1 MTIMKKLFTMIIAL
15 ALVPAFAAAQTTIA
29 RVVEQFKKGAVEE
42 ISTSKE
48 TETDTDGKQCVY
60 ERNIFLVAKN
70 SGKFKQL
77 MDTFNDEQS
86 NAYTVNKRMAGYDG
100 SACKIGYGKNSENSI
115 VFMKYSD
122 RNYFVLYFKD
132 PADSKRRT
140 CYALAWYEGKK
151 DKKNKEMWRV
161 DIIHIYSLNPEYV
174 RSLPKTI
181 TKTTTTVNSDDTN
194 TSITI
199 NSDGTIIRYDRNT
212 GNSIVYRPQDNKKAS
227 SIDVPIKNSGDFI
240 QRFNDLRTEYIQMV
254 QFAGKDQTFFANRI
268 MPPVN
273 KILQLC
279 REHSSL
285 LKRNESNSCLGIL
298 DDMKQSARDK
308 GIREMLNLAQT
319 YLGGK

>member
-1 MTIMKKLFTMIIAL
+1 MKKIFTMIIAL

-77 MDTFNDEQS
+77 MDTFNDEQA

-100 SACKIGYGKNSENSI
+100 SASKIGYGKNSEKSI

-151 DKKNKEMWRV
+151 DKKKKEMWYV
-161 DIIHIYSLNPEYV
+161 DIIHVYSLNPEYV

-194 TSITI
+194 TSITV

-240 QRFNDLRTEYIQMV
+240 QRFNDLRTEYIQVV
-254 QFAGKDQTFFANRI
+254 QFAGKNQTFFANRI

-273 KILQLC
+273 KMLQLC
-279 REHSSL
+279 REHGNL
-285 LKRNESNSCLGIL
+285 LLHNERLSCVGIL
-298 DDMKQSARDK
+298 DDMKQSARDN
-308 GIREMLNLAQT
+308 GIREMLNLAQK
-319 YLGGK
+319 YLNGK

>member
-1 MTIMKKLFTMIIAL
+1 MKKIFTMIIAL

-29 RVVEQFKKGAVEE
+29 RVVEQLKKGAVEE

-86 NAYTVNKRMAGYDG
+86 NAYSVNKRMAGYDG
-100 SACKIGYGKNSENSI
+100 SASRIGYGKNSEKSI

-151 DKKNKEMWRV
+151 DKKNKEMWYV
-161 DIIHIYSLNPEYV
+161 DIIHVYSLNPEYV

-194 TSITI
+194 TSITV

-240 QRFNDLRTEYIQMV
+240 QRFNDLRTEYIQVV
-254 QFAGKDQTFFANRI
+254 QFAGKNQTFFANRI

-273 KILQLC
+273 KMLQLC
-279 REHSSL
+279 REHGNL
-285 LKRNESNSCLGIL
+285 LLHNERLSCVGIL
-298 DDMKQSARDK
+298 DDMKQSARDN
-308 GIREMLNLAQT
+308 GIREMLNLAQK
-319 YLGGK
+319 YLNGK

>member
-1 MTIMKKLFTMIIAL
+1 MKKIFTMIIAL

-29 RVVEQFKKGAVEE
+29 RVVEQFKKGTVEE
-42 ISTSKE
+42 VSASKDVD
-48 TETDTDGKQCVY
+48 TDTDGKQCVY
-60 ERNIFLVAKN
+60 ERNIFLLAKN

-77 MDTFNDEQS
+77 MDAFNDEQS
-86 NAYTVNKRMAGYDG
+86 NAYSVNKRMAGYDG

-161 DIIHIYSLNPEYV
+161 DIIHVYSLNPEYL
-174 RSLPKTI
+174 RSLPKTV

-273 KILQLC
+273 KLLQLC
-279 REHSSL
+279 REHKSL
-285 LKRNESNSCLGIL
+285 LKSNERNSCMGIL

>member
-1 MTIMKKLFTMIIAL
+1 MKKIFTMIIAL

-48 TETDTDGKQCVY
+48 TDTDTDGKQCVY
-60 ERNIFLVAKN
+60 ERSIFLVAKN

-77 MDTFNDEQS
+77 MDVFNDEQT
-86 NAYTVNKRMAGYDG
+86 NAYSVNKRMAGYDG
-100 SACKIGYGKNSENSI
+100 SASKIGYGKNSEKTI

-140 CYALAWYEGKK
+140 CYALAWYESKK
-151 DKKNKEMWRV
+151 DKKKKEMWCV
-161 DIIHIYSLNPEYV
+161 DIIRVYSLNPEYV

-194 TSITI
+194 TSITV

-240 QRFNDLRTEYIQMV
+240 QRFNDLRTEYIQVV
-254 QFAGKDQTFFANRI
+254 QFAGKEQTFFANRI

-273 KILQLC
+273 KMLQLC
-279 REHSSL
+279 REHGKL
-285 LKRNESNSCLGIL
+285 LLHNERLSCIGIL
-298 DDMKQSARDK
+298 DDMKQNARDK

>member
-1 MTIMKKLFTMIIAL
+1 MKKIFTMIIAL
-15 ALVPAFAAAQTTIA
+15 ALVPALAAAQTTIA

-42 ISTSKE
+42 ISTSEE
-48 TETDTDGKQCVY
+48 TDTDTDGKQCVY

-77 MDTFNDEQS
+77 MDAFNDEQA
-86 NAYTVNKRMAGYDG
+86 NAYSVNKRMAGYDG
-100 SACKIGYGKNSENSI
+100 SASKIGYGKNSGNSI

-122 RNYFVLYFKD
+122 RNYFELYFKD

-151 DKKNKEMWRV
+151 DKKNKEMWCV
-161 DIIHIYSLNPEYV
+161 DIIHVYSLNPEYV

-194 TSITI
+194 TSITV

-240 QRFNDLRTEYIQMV
+240 QRFNDLRTEYIQVV
-254 QFAGKDQTFFANRI
+254 QFAGKEQTFFANRI

-273 KILQLC
+273 KMLQLC
-279 REHSSL
+279 REHGKL
-285 LKRNESNSCLGIL
+285 LLHNERLSCIGIL
-298 DDMKQSARDK
+298 DDMKQNARDK

>member
-1 MTIMKKLFTMIIAL
+1 MKKILTLIIAL
-15 ALVPAFAAAQTTIA
+15 ALVPAFAAAQSNIT
-29 RVVEQFKKGAVEE
+29 RVVDQFKKGAVEE
-42 ISTSKE
+42 VSTSKE

-77 MDTFNDEQS
+77 MDAFNDAQS
-86 NAYTVNKRMAGYDG
+86 NAYSVKKRMAGYDG
-100 SACKIGYGKNSENSI
+100 SASNIGYGKNSEKSI

-122 RNYFVLYFKD
+122 RNYFVLFFKD

-151 DKKNKEMWRV
+151 DKKNKEMWCV
-161 DIIHIYSLNPEYV
+161 DIIYVYSMNPEYV

-181 TKTTTTVNSDDTN
+181 TKTTTTVNSDGNN
-194 TSITI
+194 TSITV

-273 KILQLC
+273 KMLQLC

-285 LKRNESNSCLGIL
+285 LKRNERNSCLGIL

>member
-1 MTIMKKLFTMIIAL
+1 MKKIVTLIIAL

-29 RVVEQFKKGAVEE
+29 RVLEQFKKGAVEE
-42 ISTSKE
+42 VSASKE
-48 TETDTDGKQCVY
+48 VDTDTGGKQCVY
-60 ERNIFLVAKN
+60 ERHEFLVPKN

-77 MDTFNDEQS
+77 MDAFNDEQS
-86 NAYTVNKRMAGYDG
+86 NAYSVNKRMAGYDG
-100 SACKIGYGKNSENSI
+100 SANRIGYGKNSEKSI

-122 RNYFVLYFKD
+122 RNYSVLFFKD

-161 DIIHIYSLNPEYV
+161 DIIYVYSLNPEYV
-174 RSLPKTI
+174 RSLPKTV
-181 TKTTTTVNSDDTN
+181 TRTTTTVNSDDNN
-194 TSITI
+194 TSITV

-273 KILQLC
+273 KMLQLC
-279 REHSSL
+279 REHSKL
-285 LKRNESNSCLGIL
+285 LNNNERFSCIGIL
-298 DDMKQSARDK
+298 DDMKQNARDK
-308 GIREMLNLAQT
+308 GIREMLYLAQK

>member
-1 MTIMKKLFTMIIAL
+1 MKKIFTMIIAL

-42 ISTSKE
+42 ISTSEE
-48 TETDTDGKQCVY
+48 TATDTDGKQCVY

-77 MDTFNDEQS
+77 MDAFNDEQS
-86 NAYTVNKRMAGYDG
+86 NAYSVNKRMAGYDG

-161 DIIHIYSLNPEYV
+161 DIIHVYSLNPEYV
-174 RSLPKTI
+174 RSLPKTT

-279 REHSSL
+279 REHGKL
-285 LKRNESNSCLGIL
+285 LLHNERLSCIGIL
-298 DDMKQSARDK
+298 DDMKQNARDK
-308 GIREMLNLAQT
+308 GIREMLNLAQK
-319 YLGGK
+319 YLGSK

>member
-1 MTIMKKLFTMIIAL
+1 MKKIFTLIIAL

-48 TETDTDGKQCVY
+48 TATDTDGKQCVY

-77 MDTFNDEQS
+77 MDAFNDEQT
-86 NAYTVNKRMAGYDG
+86 NAYSVNKRMAGYDG

-161 DIIHIYSLNPEYV
+161 DIIHVYSLNPEYV
-174 RSLPKTI
+174 RSLPKT
-181 TKTTTTVNSDDTN
+181 
-194 TSITI
+194 
-199 NSDGTIIRYDRNT
+199 
-212 GNSIVYRPQDNKKAS
+212 
-227 SIDVPIKNSGDFI
+227 
-240 QRFNDLRTEYIQMV
+240 
-254 QFAGKDQTFFANRI
+254 
-268 MPPVN
+268 
-273 KILQLC
+273 
-279 REHSSL
+279 
-285 LKRNESNSCLGIL
+285 
-298 DDMKQSARDK
+298 
-308 GIREMLNLAQT
+308 
-319 YLGGK
+319 

>member
-1 MTIMKKLFTMIIAL
+1 MKKILTLIIAL
-15 ALVPAFAAAQTTIA
+15 ALVPAFAAAQSNIT

-42 ISTSKE
+42 VSTSKE

-60 ERNIFLVAKN
+60 ERNVFLVAKN

-77 MDTFNDEQS
+77 MDAFNDAQS
-86 NAYTVNKRMAGYDG
+86 NAYSVKRMAGYDG
-100 SACKIGYGKNSENSI
+100 SANKIGYGKNSEKSI
-115 VFMKYSD
+115 VFMKYPD
-122 RNYFVLYFKD
+122 RNYFVLFFKD

-140 CYALAWYEGKK
+140 CYALAWYEGKN
-151 DKKNKEMWRV
+151 DKKNKEKWCV
-161 DIIHIYSLNPEYV
+161 DIIYVYSMNPEYV

-181 TKTTTTVNSDDTN
+181 TTVNSDDTN
-194 TSITI
+194 TSITV

-254 QFAGKDQTFFANRI
+254 QFAGKDQTFFAYRI

-273 KILQLC
+273 KLVQLC
-279 REHSSL
+279 REHSKL
-285 LKRNESNSCLGIL
+285 LDNNERTSCVGIL
-298 DDMKQSARDK
+298 DDMKQNARDK
-308 GIREMLNLAQT
+308 GIREMLYLAQK
-319 YLGGK
+319 YLNGK

>member
-1 MTIMKKLFTMIIAL
+1 MKKIFTMIIAL

-42 ISTSKE
+42 ISTSKD
-48 TETDTDGKQCVY
+48 TDTDTDGKQCVY

-77 MDTFNDEQS
+77 MDAFNDEQA
-86 NAYTVNKRMAGYDG
+86 NAYSVNKRMAGYDG
-100 SACKIGYGKNSENSI
+100 SASRIGYGKNSGNSI

-151 DKKNKEMWRV
+151 DKKKKEMWCV
-161 DIIHIYSLNPEYV
+161 DIIRVYSLNPEYV

-194 TSITI
+194 TSITV

-240 QRFNDLRTEYIQMV
+240 QRFNDLRTEYIQVV
-254 QFAGKDQTFFANRI
+254 QFAGKEQTFFANRI

-273 KILQLC
+273 KMLQLC
-279 REHSSL
+279 REHGKL
-285 LKRNESNSCLGIL
+285 LLHNERLSCIGIL
-298 DDMKQSARDK
+298 DDMKQNARDK

>member
-1 MTIMKKLFTMIIAL
+1 MKKIFTMIIAL

-86 NAYTVNKRMAGYDG
+86 NAYSVNKRMAGYDG
-100 SACKIGYGKNSENSI
+100 SACKIGYGKNSEKSI

-151 DKKNKEMWRV
+151 DKKKKEMWYV
-161 DIIHIYSLNPEYV
+161 DIIHVYSLNPEYV

-181 TKTTTTVNSDDTN
+181 TKTTTTVNSDDNN
-194 TSITI
+194 TSITV

-254 QFAGKDQTFFANRI
+254 QFAGKNQTFFANRI

-273 KILQLC
+273 KMLQLC
-279 REHSSL
+279 REHGNL
-285 LKRNESNSCLGIL
+285 LLHNERLSCVGIL
-298 DDMKQSARDK
+298 DDMKQSARDN
-308 GIREMLNLAQT
+308 GIREMLNLAQK
-319 YLGGK
+319 YLNGK

>member
-1 MTIMKKLFTMIIAL
+1 MKKIFTMIIAL

-48 TETDTDGKQCVY
+48 TATDTDGKQGVY
-60 ERNIFLVAKN
+60 ESSIFLVAQN

-77 MDTFNDEQS
+77 MDAFNDEQT
-86 NAYTVNKRMAGYDG
+86 NAYSVNKRMAGYDG
-100 SACKIGYGKNSENSI
+100 SASRIGYGKNSEKTI

-151 DKKNKEMWRV
+151 DKKKKEMWCVHIIRV
-161 DIIHIYSLNPEYV
+161 YSLNPEYV

-194 TSITI
+194 TSITV

-227 SIDVPIKNSGDFI
+227 SIAVPIKNSGDFI
-240 QRFNDLRTEYIQMV
+240 QRFNDLRTE
-254 QFAGKDQTFFANRI
+254 
-268 MPPVN
+268 
-273 KILQLC
+273 
-279 REHSSL
+279 
-285 LKRNESNSCLGIL
+285 
-298 DDMKQSARDK
+298 
-308 GIREMLNLAQT
+308 
-319 YLGGK
+319 

>member
-1 MTIMKKLFTMIIAL
+1 MKKIFTLIIAL

-42 ISTSKE
+42 VSTSKE

-77 MDTFNDEQS
+77 MDAFNDEQA
-86 NAYTVNKRMAGYDG
+86 NAYSVNKRMAGYDG
-100 SACKIGYGKNSENSI
+100 SACKIGYGKNSEKSI

-132 PADSKRRT
+132 PADSKRRS

-151 DKKNKEMWRV
+151 DKKNKEKWCV
-161 DIIHIYSLNPEYV
+161 DIIYVYSMNPEYV

-181 TKTTTTVNSDDTN
+181 TKTTTTVNSDGNN
-194 TSITI
+194 TSITV

-273 KILQLC
+273 KLVQLC
-279 REHSSL
+279 REHSKL
-285 LKRNESNSCLGIL
+285 LDNNERTSCVGIL
-298 DDMKQSARDK
+298 DDMKQNARDK
-308 GIREMLNLAQT
+308 GIREMLYLAQK

>member
-1 MTIMKKLFTMIIAL
+1 MKKILTLIITL
-15 ALVPAFAAAQTTIA
+15 ALVPAFAAAQSNIT

-42 ISTSKE
+42 VSTSKDV
-48 TETDTDGKQCVY
+48 ETDTDGKQCVY
-60 ERNIFLVAKN
+60 ERNIFLLAKN

-77 MDTFNDEQS
+77 MDAFNDEQS
-86 NAYTVNKRMAGYDG
+86 NAYSVNKRMADYDG
-100 SACKIGYGKNSENSI
+100 SASRIGYGKNSEKTI

-140 CYALAWYEGKK
+140 CYALAWYEGNK
-151 DKKNKEMWRV
+151 DKKNKNKEMWCV
-161 DIIHIYSLNPEYV
+161 DIIYVYSLNPEYV

-181 TKTTTTVNSDDTN
+181 TKTTTTVNSDGTN
-194 TSITI
+194 TLITV

-240 QRFNDLRTEYIQMV
+240 QRFNDLRTEYIQIV

-273 KILQLC
+273 KLVQLC
-279 REHSSL
+279 REHSKL
-285 LKRNESNSCLGIL
+285 LKSNERNSCMGIL

>member
-1 MTIMKKLFTMIIAL
+1 MKKIFTLIIAL
-15 ALVPAFAAAQTTIA
+15 ALVPALAAAQTTIA

-86 NAYTVNKRMAGYDG
+86 NAYSVNKRMAGYDG
-100 SACKIGYGKNSENSI
+100 SACKIGYGKNSEKSI

-151 DKKNKEMWRV
+151 DKKKKEMWYV
-161 DIIHIYSLNPEYV
+161 DIIHVYSLNPEYV

-194 TSITI
+194 TSITV

-254 QFAGKDQTFFANRI
+254 QFAGKEQTFFANRI

-273 KILQLC
+273 KMLQLC
-279 REHSSL
+279 REHGNL
-285 LKRNESNSCLGIL
+285 LLHNERLSCVGIL
-298 DDMKQSARDK
+298 DDMKQSARDN
-308 GIREMLNLAQT
+308 GIREMLNLAQK
-319 YLGGK
+319 YLNGK

>member
-1 MTIMKKLFTMIIAL
+1 MKKIFTMIIAL

-48 TETDTDGKQCVY
+48 TDTDTDGKQCVY

-77 MDTFNDEQS
+77 MDVFNDEQT
-86 NAYTVNKRMAGYDG
+86 NAYSVNKRMAGYDG
-100 SACKIGYGKNSENSI
+100 SASRIGYGKNSEKTI

-140 CYALAWYEGKK
+140 CYALAWYESKK
-151 DKKNKEMWRV
+151 DKKKKEMWCV
-161 DIIHIYSLNPEYV
+161 DIIRVYSLNPEYV

-194 TSITI
+194 TSITV

-240 QRFNDLRTEYIQMV
+240 QRFNDLRTEYIQVV
-254 QFAGKDQTFFANRI
+254 QFAGKEQTFFANRI

-273 KILQLC
+273 KLLQLC
-279 REHSSL
+279 REHGKL
-285 LKRNESNSCLGIL
+285 LLHNERLSCIGIL
-298 DDMKQSARDK
+298 DDMKQNARDK

>member
-1 MTIMKKLFTMIIAL
+1 MKKIFTMIIAL
-15 ALVPAFAAAQTTIA
+15 ALVPALAAAQTTIA

-77 MDTFNDEQS
+77 MDTFNDEQT
-86 NAYTVNKRMAGYDG
+86 NAYSVNKRMAGYDG
-100 SACKIGYGKNSENSI
+100 SASRIGYGKNSEKSI

-151 DKKNKEMWRV
+151 DKKKKEMWYV
-161 DIIHIYSLNPEYV
+161 DIIHVYSLNPEYV

-194 TSITI
+194 TSITV

-254 QFAGKDQTFFANRI
+254 QFAGKNQTFFANRI

-273 KILQLC
+273 KMLQLC
-279 REHSSL
+279 REHGNL
-285 LKRNESNSCLGIL
+285 LLHNERLSCVGIL
-298 DDMKQSARDK
+298 DDMKQSARDN
-308 GIREMLNLAQT
+308 GIREMLNLAQK
-319 YLGGK
+319 YLNGK

>member
-1 MTIMKKLFTMIIAL
+1 MKKIFTLIIAL

-29 RVVEQFKKGAVEE
+29 RVVEQLKKGAVEE

-77 MDTFNDEQS
+77 MDAFNDEQT
-86 NAYTVNKRMAGYDG
+86 NAYSVNKRMAGYDG
-100 SACKIGYGKNSENSI
+100 SASRIGYGKNSEKTI

-140 CYALAWYEGKK
+140 CYALAWYESKK
-151 DKKNKEMWRV
+151 DKKKKEMWCV
-161 DIIHIYSLNPEYV
+161 DIIHVYSLNPEYV

-194 TSITI
+194 TSITV

-240 QRFNDLRTEYIQMV
+240 QRFNDLRTEYIQVV
-254 QFAGKDQTFFANRI
+254 QFAGKNQTFFANRI
-268 MPPVN
+268 MLPVN
-273 KILQLC
+273 KMLQLC
-279 REHSSL
+279 REHGNL
-285 LKRNESNSCLGIL
+285 LLHNERLSCVGIL
-298 DDMKQSARDK
+298 DDMKQSARDN

>member
-1 MTIMKKLFTMIIAL
+1 MKKIFTMIIAL

-29 RVVEQFKKGAVEE
+29 RVVEQFNKGAVEE

-48 TETDTDGKQCVY
+48 TDTDTDGKQCVY

-77 MDTFNDEQS
+77 MDAFNDEQS
-86 NAYTVNKRMAGYDG
+86 NAYSVSKRMAGYDG
-100 SACKIGYGKNSENSI
+100 SASKIGYGKNSGNSI

-140 CYALAWYEGKK
+140 CYALAWYESKK
-151 DKKNKEMWRV
+151 DKKKKEMWYV
-161 DIIHIYSLNPEYV
+161 DIIHVYSLNPEYV

-194 TSITI
+194 TSITV

-240 QRFNDLRTEYIQMV
+240 QRFNDLRTEYIQVV
-254 QFAGKDQTFFANRI
+254 QFAGKEQTFFANRI

-273 KILQLC
+273 KLLQLC
-279 REHSSL
+279 REHGKL
-285 LKRNESNSCLGIL
+285 LLHNERLSCIGIL
-298 DDMKQSARDK
+298 DDMKQNARDK

>member
-1 MTIMKKLFTMIIAL
+1 MKKIFTMIIAL

-86 NAYTVNKRMAGYDG
+86 NAYSVNKRMAGYDG
-100 SACKIGYGKNSENSI
+100 SASRIGYGKNSEKTI

-151 DKKNKEMWRV
+151 DKKKKEMWCV
-161 DIIHIYSLNPEYV
+161 DIIHVYSLNPEYV

-194 TSITI
+194 TSITV

-212 GNSIVYRPQDNKKAS
+212 GNSIVYRPQDNKKPS

-240 QRFNDLRTEYIQMV
+240 QRFNDLRTEYIQVV
-254 QFAGKDQTFFANRI
+254 QFAGKNQTFFANRI

-273 KILQLC
+273 KLLQLC
-279 REHSSL
+279 REHGNL
-285 LKRNESNSCLGIL
+285 LLHNERLSCVGIL
-298 DDMKQSARDK
+298 DDMKQSARDN
-308 GIREMLNLAQT
+308 GIREMLNLAQK
-319 YLGGK
+319 YLNGK

>member
-1 MTIMKKLFTMIIAL
+1 MKKIFTMIIAL
-15 ALVPAFAAAQTTIA
+15 ALVPAFSAAQTTIA

-48 TETDTDGKQCVY
+48 TDTDTDGKQCVY

-77 MDTFNDEQS
+77 MDVFNDEQT
-86 NAYTVNKRMAGYDG
+86 NAYSVNKRMAGYDG

-151 DKKNKEMWRV
+151 DKKKKEMWCV
-161 DIIHIYSLNPEYV
+161 DIIRVYSLNPEYV

-194 TSITI
+194 TSITV

-240 QRFNDLRTEYIQMV
+240 QRFNDLRTEYIQVV
-254 QFAGKDQTFFANRI
+254 QFAGKEQTFFANRI

-273 KILQLC
+273 KMLQLC
-279 REHSSL
+279 REHGKL
-285 LKRNESNSCLGIL
+285 LLHNERLSCIGIL
-298 DDMKQSARDK
+298 DDMKQSARDN
-308 GIREMLNLAQT
+308 GIREMLNLAQK
-319 YLGGK
+319 YLNGK

>member
-1 MTIMKKLFTMIIAL
+1 MKKIFTMIIAL

-48 TETDTDGKQCVY
+48 TDTDTDGKQCVY

-77 MDTFNDEQS
+77 MDVFNDEQT
-86 NAYTVNKRMAGYDG
+86 NAYSVNKRMAGYDG
-100 SACKIGYGKNSENSI
+100 SASKIGYGKNSEKTI

-140 CYALAWYEGKK
+140 CYALAWYESKK
-151 DKKNKEMWRV
+151 DKKKKEMWCV
-161 DIIHIYSLNPEYV
+161 DIIRVYSLNPEYV
-174 RSLPKTI
+174 RSLPKPI
-181 TKTTTTVNSDDTN
+181 TKTPTTVNSDDTN
-194 TSITI
+194 TSITV

-240 QRFNDLRTEYIQMV
+240 QRFNDLRTEYIQVV
-254 QFAGKDQTFFANRI
+254 QFAGKEQTFFANRI

-273 KILQLC
+273 KMLQLC
-279 REHSSL
+279 REHGKL
-285 LKRNESNSCLGIL
+285 LLHNERLSCIGIL
-298 DDMKQSARDK
+298 DDMKQNARDK

>member
-1 MTIMKKLFTMIIAL
+1 MKKIFTMIIAL

-77 MDTFNDEQS
+77 MDTFNDEQT
-86 NAYTVNKRMAGYDG
+86 NAYSVNKRMAGYDG
-100 SACKIGYGKNSENSI
+100 SACKIGYGKNSEKSI

-151 DKKNKEMWRV
+151 DKKKKEMWYV
-161 DIIHIYSLNPEYV
+161 DIIHVYSLNPEYV

-181 TKTTTTVNSDDTN
+181 TKTTTTVNSDDNN
-194 TSITI
+194 TSITV

-254 QFAGKDQTFFANRI
+254 QFAGKNQTFFANRI

-273 KILQLC
+273 KMLQLC
-279 REHSSL
+279 REHGNL
-285 LKRNESNSCLGIL
+285 LLHNERLSCVGIL
-298 DDMKQSARDK
+298 DDMKQSARDN
-308 GIREMLNLAQT
+308 GIREMLNLAQK
-319 YLGGK
+319 YLNGK

>member
-1 MTIMKKLFTMIIAL
+1 MKKIFTMIIAL

-48 TETDTDGKQCVY
+48 TDTDTDGKQCVY
-60 ERNIFLVAKN
+60 ERNIFLLAKN

-77 MDTFNDEQS
+77 MDVFNDEQT
-86 NAYTVNKRMAGYDG
+86 NAYSVNKRMAGYDG
-100 SACKIGYGKNSENSI
+100 SASKIGYGKNSEKTI

-151 DKKNKEMWRV
+151 DKKKKEMWCV
-161 DIIHIYSLNPEYV
+161 DIIRVYSLNPEYV

-194 TSITI
+194 TSITV

-227 SIDVPIKNSGDFI
+227 SIAVPIKNSGDFI
-240 QRFNDLRTEYIQMV
+240 QRFNDLRTEYIQVV
-254 QFAGKDQTFFANRI
+254 QFAGKEQTFFANRI

-273 KILQLC
+273 KMLQLC
-279 REHSSL
+279 REHGKL
-285 LKRNESNSCLGIL
+285 LLHNERLSCIGIL
-298 DDMKQSARDK
+298 DDMKQNARDK

>member
-1 MTIMKKLFTMIIAL
+1 MKKIFTMIIAL

-86 NAYTVNKRMAGYDG
+86 NAYSVNKRMAGYDG
-100 SACKIGYGKNSENSI
+100 SACKIGYGKNSEKSI

-140 CYALAWYEGKK
+140 CYALAWYQGKK
-151 DKKNKEMWRV
+151 DKKNKEMWYV
-161 DIIHIYSLNPEYV
+161 DIIHVYSLNPEYV

-194 TSITI
+194 TSITV

-254 QFAGKDQTFFANRI
+254 QFAGKNQTFFANRI

-273 KILQLC
+273 KMLQLC
-279 REHSSL
+279 REHGNL
-285 LKRNESNSCLGIL
+285 LLHNERLSCVGIL
-298 DDMKQSARDK
+298 DDMKQSARDN
-308 GIREMLNLAQT
+308 GIREMLNLAQK
-319 YLGGK
+319 YLNGK

>member
-1 MTIMKKLFTMIIAL
+1 MKKIFTMIIAL

-48 TETDTDGKQCVY
+48 TDTDTDGKQCVY
-60 ERNIFLVAKN
+60 ERNIFLLAKN

-77 MDTFNDEQS
+77 MDAFNDEQA
-86 NAYTVNKRMAGYDG
+86 NAYSVNKRMAGYDG
-100 SACKIGYGKNSENSI
+100 SASKIGYGKNSEKSI

-140 CYALAWYEGKK
+140 CYALAWYESKK
-151 DKKNKEMWRV
+151 DKKKKEMWCV
-161 DIIHIYSLNPEYV
+161 DIIRVYSLNPEYV

-194 TSITI
+194 TSITV

-254 QFAGKDQTFFANRI
+254 QFAGKNQTFFANRI

-273 KILQLC
+273 KMLQLC
-279 REHSSL
+279 REHGNL
-285 LKRNESNSCLGIL
+285 LLHNERLSCVGIL
-298 DDMKQSARDK
+298 DDMKQSARDN
-308 GIREMLNLAQT
+308 GIREMLNLAQK
-319 YLGGK
+319 YLNGK

>member
-1 MTIMKKLFTMIIAL
+1 MKKIFTMIIAL
-15 ALVPAFAAAQTTIA
+15 ALVPALAAAQTTIA

-48 TETDTDGKQCVY
+48 TDTDTDGKQCVY

-77 MDTFNDEQS
+77 MDAFNDEQS
-86 NAYTVNKRMAGYDG
+86 NAYSVNKRMAGYDG
-100 SACKIGYGKNSENSI
+100 SASKIGYGKNSGNSI

-151 DKKNKEMWRV
+151 DKKNKEMWYV
-161 DIIHIYSLNPEYV
+161 DIIHVYSLNPEYV

-194 TSITI
+194 TSITV

-240 QRFNDLRTEYIQMV
+240 QRFNDLRTEYIQIV
-254 QFAGKDQTFFANRI
+254 QFAGKDQTFFAYRI

-273 KILQLC
+273 KMLQLC
-279 REHSSL
+279 REHGKL
-285 LKRNESNSCLGIL
+285 LLHNERLSCIGIL
-298 DDMKQSARDK
+298 DDMKQNARDK
-308 GIREMLNLAQT
+308 GIREMLNLAQK
-319 YLGGK
+319 YLGSK

>member
-1 MTIMKKLFTMIIAL
+1 MKKIFTMIIAL

-48 TETDTDGKQCVY
+48 TATDTDGKQCVY

-77 MDTFNDEQS
+77 MDAFNDEQS
-86 NAYTVNKRMAGYDG
+86 NAYSVNKRMAGYDG

-161 DIIHIYSLNPEYV
+161 DIIHVYSLNPEYV
-174 RSLPKTI
+174 RSLPKTT

-279 REHSSL
+279 REHGKL
-285 LKRNESNSCLGIL
+285 LLHNERLSCIGIL
-298 DDMKQSARDK
+298 DDMKQNAHDK
-308 GIREMLNLAQT
+308 GIREMLNLAQK
-319 YLGGK
+319 YLGSK

>member
-1 MTIMKKLFTMIIAL
+1 MKKIFTMIIAL
-15 ALVPAFAAAQTTIA
+15 ALVPAFAAAQTAIA
-29 RVVEQFKKGAVEE
+29 RVVEQLKKGAVEE

-77 MDTFNDEQS
+77 MDAFNDEQS

-100 SACKIGYGKNSENSI
+100 SASKIGYGKNSEKSI

-151 DKKNKEMWRV
+151 DKKNKEMWYV
-161 DIIHIYSLNPEYV
+161 DIIHVYSLNPEYV

-181 TKTTTTVNSDDTN
+181 TKTTTTVNSDDNN
-194 TSITI
+194 TSITV

-240 QRFNDLRTEYIQMV
+240 QRFNDLRTEYIQVV
-254 QFAGKDQTFFANRI
+254 QFAGKEQTFFANRI

-273 KILQLC
+273 KMLQLC
-279 REHSSL
+279 REHGNL
-285 LKRNESNSCLGIL
+285 LLHNERLSCVGIL
-298 DDMKQSARDK
+298 DDMKQSARDN
-308 GIREMLNLAQT
+308 GIREMLNLAQK
-319 YLGGK
+319 YLNGK

>member
-1 MTIMKKLFTMIIAL
+1 MKKIFTMIIAL

-48 TETDTDGKQCVY
+48 TDTDTDGKQCVY

-77 MDTFNDEQS
+77 MDVFNDEQT
-86 NAYTVNKRMAGYDG
+86 NAYSVNKRMAGYDG

-140 CYALAWYEGKK
+140 CYALAWYESKK
-151 DKKNKEMWRV
+151 DKKKKEMWCV
-161 DIIHIYSLNPEYV
+161 DIIRVYSLNPEYV

-194 TSITI
+194 TSITV

-240 QRFNDLRTEYIQMV
+240 QRFNDLRTEYIQVV
-254 QFAGKDQTFFANRI
+254 QFAGKEQTFFAYRI

-273 KILQLC
+273 KMLQLC
-279 REHSSL
+279 REHGKL
-285 LKRNESNSCLGIL
+285 LLHNERLSCIGIL
-298 DDMKQSARDK
+298 DDMKQSARDN

>member
-1 MTIMKKLFTMIIAL
+1 MKKIFTMIIAL

-29 RVVEQFKKGAVEE
+29 RVVEQLKKGAVEE

-77 MDTFNDEQS
+77 MDAFNDEQT
-86 NAYTVNKRMAGYDG
+86 NAYSVNKRMAGYDG
-100 SACKIGYGKNSENSI
+100 SASRIGYGKNSEKSI

-151 DKKNKEMWRV
+151 DKKKKEMWYV
-161 DIIHIYSLNPEYV
+161 DIIHVYSLNPEYV

-194 TSITI
+194 TSITV

-240 QRFNDLRTEYIQMV
+240 QRFNDLRTEYIQVV
-254 QFAGKDQTFFANRI
+254 QFAGKNQTFFANRI

-273 KILQLC
+273 KMLQLC
-279 REHSSL
+279 REHGNL
-285 LKRNESNSCLGIL
+285 LLHNERLSCVGIL
-298 DDMKQSARDK
+298 DDMKQSARDN
-308 GIREMLNLAQT
+308 GIREMLNLAQK
-319 YLGGK
+319 YLNGK

>member
-1 MTIMKKLFTMIIAL
+1 MKKIFTMIIAL

-48 TETDTDGKQCVY
+48 TDTDTDGKQCVY

-77 MDTFNDEQS
+77 MDVFNDEQT
-86 NAYTVNKRMAGYDG
+86 NAYSVNKRMAGYDG

-151 DKKNKEMWRV
+151 DKKKKEMWCV
-161 DIIHIYSLNPEYV
+161 DIIRVYSLNPEYV

-194 TSITI
+194 TSITV

-240 QRFNDLRTEYIQMV
+240 QRFNDLRTEYIQVV
-254 QFAGKDQTFFANRI
+254 QFAGKEQTFFANRI

-273 KILQLC
+273 KMLQLC
-279 REHSSL
+279 REHGKL
-285 LKRNESNSCLGIL
+285 LLHNERLSCIGIL
-298 DDMKQSARDK
+298 DDMKQSARDN

>member
-1 MTIMKKLFTMIIAL
+1 MKKILTLIIAL
-15 ALVPAFAAAQTTIA
+15 ALVPAFAAAQSNIT

-42 ISTSKE
+42 VSTSKE

-77 MDTFNDEQS
+77 MDAFNDAQS
-86 NAYTVNKRMAGYDG
+86 NAYSVNKRMAGYDG
-100 SACKIGYGKNSENSI
+100 SANKIGYGKNSEKSI
-115 VFMKYSD
+115 VFMKYPD
-122 RNYFVLYFKD
+122 RNYFVLFFKD

-140 CYALAWYEGKK
+140 CYALAWYEGKN
-151 DKKNKEMWRV
+151 DKKNKEKWCV
-161 DIIHIYSLNPEYV
+161 DIIHVYSLNPEYL
-174 RSLPKTI
+174 RSLPQTS
-181 TKTTTTVNSDDTN
+181 TTVNSDGTN
-194 TSITI
+194 TSITV

-254 QFAGKDQTFFANRI
+254 QFAGKDQTFFAYRI

-273 KILQLC
+273 KLVQLC
-279 REHSSL
+279 REHSKL
-285 LKRNESNSCLGIL
+285 LDNNERTSCVGIL
-298 DDMKQSARDK
+298 DDMKQNARDK
-308 GIREMLNLAQT
+308 GIREMLYLAQK
-319 YLGGK
+319 YLNGK

>member
-1 MTIMKKLFTMIIAL
+1 MKKILTLIITL
-15 ALVPAFAAAQTTIA
+15 VLVPAFAAAQSNIT
-29 RVVEQFKKGAVEE
+29 RVVEQFKKSGVETL
-42 ISTSKE
+42 STSKE
-48 TETDTDGKQCVY
+48 TDTDIDGKQSVY
-60 ERNIFLVAKN
+60 ERNIFLVPKN

-77 MDTFNDEQS
+77 MDAFNDAQS
-86 NAYTVNKRMAGYDG
+86 NAYSVNKRMAGYDG
-100 SACKIGYGKNSENSI
+100 SARNIGYGKNSEKSI

-122 RNYFVLYFKD
+122 RNYFVLFFKD
-132 PADSKRRT
+132 PSDSKRRT
-140 CYALAWYEGKK
+140 CYALAWYEDKK

-161 DIIHIYSLNPEYV
+161 DIIHVYSLNPEYL
-174 RSLPKTI
+174 RSLPQTS
-181 TKTTTTVNSDDTN
+181 TTDSDGTN
-194 TSITI
+194 TSITV

-240 QRFNDLRTEYIQMV
+240 RRFNDLRTEYIQMV
-254 QFAGKDQTFFANRI
+254 QFAGKDQTFFAYRI

-279 REHSSL
+279 RDHKSL
-285 LKRNESNSCLGIL
+285 LKSNERNSCLGIL

-319 YLGGK
+319 YLNGK